1 MKNSFSNGPLW
12 KAPASLPEI
21 YRPVVIKVKVKVK
34 VQKAAQPDFD
44 LDNLCATFDELSELN
59 TTKIVALDRRIGNGH
74 YKIDSK
80 RLADKLIEL
89 ESSLVFKQPA

>member
-1 MKNSFSNGPLW
+1 MKNYFSNETVW
-12 KAPASLPEI
+12 KVPGHRRSEMDI
-21 YRPVVIKVKVKVK
+21 PVVTKLRVNI
-34 VQKAAQPDFD
+34 QKAAEPDFD
-44 LDNLCATFDELSELN
+44 MDNLCATVDELSELN

-89 ESSLVFKQPA
+89 ESSLDSK

>member
-1 MKNSFSNGPLW
+1 MKNYFSNGPLW
-12 KAPASLPEI
+12 KAPANPPEI
-21 YRPVVIKVKVKVK
+21 YRPVVTKLRVNI
-34 VQKAAQPDFD
+34 QKAAQAQPEFN
-44 LDNLCATFDELSELN
+44 LDNLCATVDELSELN

-89 ESSLVFKQPA
+89 ESSLDSK